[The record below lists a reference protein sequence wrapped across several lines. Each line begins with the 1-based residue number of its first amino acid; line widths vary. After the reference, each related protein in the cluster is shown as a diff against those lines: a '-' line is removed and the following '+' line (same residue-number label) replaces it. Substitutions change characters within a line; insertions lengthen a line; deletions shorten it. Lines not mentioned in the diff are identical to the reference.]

1 MPTLR
6 LATAQK
12 QGEILPVVP
21 RALGDSGDGG
31 GGYPGGSDGSTPA
44 GEYGDPGGGDGGGSS
59 APSTPS
65 GEYGESGGTS
75 YGGGGDGST
84 PAGEYGEPGPVW
96 GPGISGGP
104 FGESAGSGNFGSTLA
119 VWGPGMAP
127 SGGLPRSAFAG
138 GLPYE
143 GGGATRRYTG
153 SSGRLGSG
161 GSGGRGSIPASNRAV
176 LGNDDDT
183 PRESQ
188 AMLAQQAFL
197 NKQRMILQG
206 PPARMLT
213 PRVTAGQLEIP
224 EYDNQRVEALAQRA
238 AAPGIRK
245 LRDQVQQVQGANP
258 ENPNVKA
265 MNLRQALAGYGSGL
279 ETVMGG
285 ALSAGTSMY
294 GQEYDPQVAE
304 ATTNYQGNL
313 QRELESERRYAQ
325 SWNAWINA
333 WS

>member
-21 RALGDSGDGG
+21 RALGDDGGG

-44 GEYGDPGGGDGGGSS
+44 GEYG
-59 APSTPS
+59 
-65 GEYGESGGTS
+65 ESGGS
-75 YGGGGDGST
+75 DGST
-84 PAGEYGEPGPVW
+84 PAGEYGESGGVW
-96 GPGISGGP
+96 GPGISSGQ
-104 FGESAGSGNFGSTLA
+104 FGELSGSGNFGSTLA
-119 VWGPGMAP
+119 VWRPGEAP

-143 GGGATRRYTG
+143 GGGATRRHTG
-153 SSGRLGSG
+153 SSGPLGSG
-161 GSGGRGSIPASNRAV
+161 GSGSNRAV
-176 LGNDDDT
+176 LGNGNDHTT

-224 EYDNQRVEALAQRA
+224 VYDQGRVEALAQRA